1 MSNSKQLLF
10 IGGATALIVVA
21 VIARYFTGKRYT
33 SIQGPVGQ
41 VGQVKSNYVSYRTT
55 PASLDRL
62 ATHGPFIQ
70 PRATSDYLCQ
80 EMNDRGVEVLKPS
93 PADRDLGSFVH
104 RYPSHT
110 LFVGFGTRDT
120 IDVEKYTGDKI
131 ICTEPHPSEKKWD
144 ANGLELQC
152 PMDTD
157 RTKYEYR
164 SKPLIEYMN
173 SVGFDLV
180 DEWED
185 SKLEL
190 AKGTNQPVPQNY
202 NVIFSV
208 YKRRPSSS
216 SSSSSN
222 PDQVPL
228 ISSFSTLPGS
238 SPFQS
243 SS

>member
-41 VGQVKSNYVSYRTT
+41 VGWVKSNYVSYRTT
-55 PASLDRL
+55 PTSLDRL
-62 ATHGPFIQ
+62 AAHGPFIQ
-70 PRATSDYLCQ
+70 PRPTSDYLCQ
-80 EMNDRGVEVLKPS
+80 EMSDRGVEVLNPS

-104 RYPSHT
+104 QYPSYT
-110 LFVGFGTRDT
+110 LFAGFATKDT
-120 IDVEKYTGDKI
+120 MDVEKYTGDKI
-131 ICTEPHPSEKKWD
+131 ITVEFHPPKKKWD
-144 ANGLELQC
+144 VNGSELQY
-152 PMDTD
+152 PMDTGGIKD
-157 RTKYEYR
+157 EYR
-164 SKPLIEYMN
+164 AKPCIEYMN
-173 SVGFDLV
+173 CAGFDLV

-190 AKGTNQPVPQNY
+190 AKGTDQPVPQNY
-202 NVIFSV
+202 NVVFSV

-222 PDQVPL
+222 TDQVPL